1 MLFILG
7 LSVLSCTFRGINVIF
22 VWHSSLSS
30 EAFSMKKISRVVKQA
45 EEQKSA
51 TASIDRQIRAY
62 LNYLRLEKNLSSNT
76 LTSYKFDFAKYRS
89 FLMSAEIQTA
99 SVVSEEHISK
109 FLAVLHR
116 GNLSARSAARTLST
130 IRGFH
135 RYLLGEEE
143 VLDDP
148 TQIIESPKQEKKL
161 PDVLSIF
168 EVDEILKMPDTSN
181 RLGIRDRAMLE
192 TLYATGIR
200 VSELVN
206 LKQSNLMIEDG
217 LILVYGKGSKE
228 RLVPIGR
235 PARQWIEEYQKQSR
249 VHLVK
254 SGMSQDALFL
264 NVRGT
269 KLTRDMIRKLVE
281 KYTLAAGIKKK
292 VHPHT
297 FRHSFATHLLEGG
310 ADLRVVQE
318 MLGHADISTTQIYT
332 HIDREYLKEVH
343 RTFHPRG

>member
-1 MLFILG
+1 M
-7 LSVLSCTFRGINVIF
+7 C
-22 VWHSSLSS
+22 
-30 EAFSMKKISRVVKQA
+30 MKTTSRIVQQA
-45 EEQKSA
+45 EEKKSA
-51 TASIDRQIRAY
+51 TTKLDHQIRTF
-62 LNYLRLEKNLSSNT
+62 LDFLRLEKNLSGNT

-89 FLMSAEIQTA
+89 FLISAGIQSA
-99 SVVSEEHISK
+99 SDVSEEHISK
-109 FLAVLHR
+109 FLALLHR
-116 GNLSARSAARTLST
+116 KKLSARSMARTISS

-143 VLDDP
+143 VKDDP
-148 TQIIESPKQEKKL
+148 TQIIDSPKQEKNL
-161 PDVLSIF
+161 PEVLNIF
-168 EVDEILKMPDTSN
+168 EVDEILKQPDTSN

-200 VSELVN
+200 VSELVD

-235 PARQWIEEYQKQSR
+235 SARQWIEEYQKQSR
-249 VHLVK
+249 VHLAK
-254 SGMSQDALFL
+254 TGKSQDVLFL

-269 KLTRDMIRKLVE
+269 KLTRDMVRKLVE
-281 KYTLAAGIKKK
+281 KYSLAAGIGKK

-310 ADLRVVQE
+310 ADLRAVQE

>member
-1 MLFILG
+1 
-7 LSVLSCTFRGINVIF
+7 
-22 VWHSSLSS
+22 
-30 EAFSMKKISRVVKQA
+30 MKRISPIVQHA
-45 EEQKSA
+45 GEQKAVS
-51 TASIDRQIRAY
+51 SNLDRQIRTY
-62 LNYLRLEKNLSSNT
+62 VDFLRLEKNLSQNT
-76 LTSYKFDFAKYRS
+76 LTSYKFDFGKYKN
-89 FLMSAEIQTA
+89 FLRTAGIQTA
-99 SVVSEEHISK
+99 SAVTEEHISS
-109 FLAVLHR
+109 FLALLHR
-116 GNLSARSAARTLST
+116 ENLSPRSVARTIST

-143 VLDDP
+143 VNGDP
-148 TQIIESPKQEKKL
+148 TQMIDSPKQEKNL

-168 EVDEILKMPDTSN
+168 ETDEILKQPDTSS
-181 RLGIRDRAMLE
+181 RLGLRDRAMLE

-206 LKQSNLMIEDG
+206 LKQSNLLVEDG

-235 PARQWIEEYQKQSR
+235 SARQWIEEYQKHSR

-254 SGMSQDALFL
+254 TGKSQDVLFL
-264 NVRGT
+264 NIRGT

-281 KYTLAAGIKKK
+281 KYSLAAGIGKK

-310 ADLRVVQE
+310 ADLRAVQE

>member
-1 MLFILG
+1 M
-7 LSVLSCTFRGINVIF
+7 
-22 VWHSSLSS
+22 
-30 EAFSMKKISRVVKQA
+30 KQA
-45 EEQKSA
+45 SEQKLI
-51 TASIDRQIRAY
+51 TTNLDRQIRNY
-62 LNYLRLEKNLSSNT
+62 LDFLRLEKNLSRNT
-76 LTSYKFDFAKYRS
+76 LTSYKFDFTKYRG
-89 FLMSAEIQTA
+89 FLITIGIQTA
-99 SVVSEEHISK
+99 SDVSEEHISK

-116 GNLSARSAARTLST
+116 EKLSPRSVARTLST

-143 VLDDP
+143 VRDDP
-148 TQIIESPKQEKKL
+148 TQIIDSPKQEKNL
-161 PDVLSIF
+161 PDVLNIF
-168 EVDEILKMPDTSN
+168 EVDEILKQPDTSH

-217 LILVYGKGSKE
+217 LVLVYGKGSKE

-235 PARQWIEEYQKQSR
+235 SARQWIEEYQKQSR

-254 SGMSQDALFL
+254 TGTSQDVLFL

-281 KYTLAAGIKKK
+281 KYSLAAGIGKK

-310 ADLRVVQE
+310 ADLRAVQE

>member
-1 MLFILG
+1 
-7 LSVLSCTFRGINVIF
+7 
-22 VWHSSLSS
+22 
-30 EAFSMKKISRVVKQA
+30 MKTTSRIVKQA
-45 EEQKSA
+45 ILQKSD
-51 TASIDRQIRAY
+51 TNLDRQIRSY
-62 LNYLRLEKNLSSNT
+62 LDFLRLEKNLSSNT
-76 LTSYKFDFAKYRS
+76 LISYKFDFAKYRS
-89 FLMSAEIQTA
+89 FIISTGIQTA
-99 SVVSEEHISK
+99 SDISEDHVSK
-109 FLAVLHR
+109 FLSLLHR
-116 GNLSARSAARTLST
+116 EKLSPRSMARTLSA

-143 VLDDP
+143 VKDDP
-148 TQIIESPKQEKKL
+148 TQIIDSPKQEKNL
-161 PDVLSIF
+161 PEVLSIY
-168 EVDEILKMPDTSN
+168 EVDKILKQPDTSD
-181 RLGIRDRAMLE
+181 RLGVRDRAMLE

-206 LKQSNLMIEDG
+206 LKQSNLIIEDG

-235 PARQWIEEYQKQSR
+235 SARRWIEEYQKQSR
-249 VHLVK
+249 VHIVETGK
-254 SGMSQDALFL
+254 SQDVLFL
-264 NVRGT
+264 SVRGT

-281 KYTLAAGIKKK
+281 KYSLAAGIEKR

-310 ADLRVVQE
+310 ADLRAVQE

>member
-1 MLFILG
+1 
-7 LSVLSCTFRGINVIF
+7 
-22 VWHSSLSS
+22 
-30 EAFSMKKISRVVKQA
+30 MKIKSHIVKQA
-45 EEQKSA
+45 SEQKSA
-51 TASIDRQIRAY
+51 TTNLDRQIRNY
-62 LNYLRLEKNLSSNT
+62 LDFLRLEKNLSRNT
-76 LTSYKFDFAKYRS
+76 LTSYKFDFTKYRS
-89 FLMSAEIQTA
+89 FLVSAGAQTA
-99 SVVSEEHISK
+99 SAVSEEHISK

-116 GNLSARSAARTLST
+116 EKLSPRSVARTLST

-143 VLDDP
+143 VKDDP
-148 TQIIESPKQEKKL
+148 TQIIDSPKQEKNL
-161 PDVLSIF
+161 PDVLNIF
-168 EVDEILKMPDTSN
+168 EVDEILKQPNTSN
-181 RLGIRDRAMLE
+181 RLGISDRAMLE

-235 PARQWIEEYQKQSR
+235 SARQWIEEYQKQSR
-249 VHLVK
+249 VHLAK
-254 SGMSQDALFL
+254 SGKSQDVLFL

-269 KLTRDMIRKLVE
+269 NLTRDMIRKLVE
-281 KYTLAAGIKKK
+281 KYSSAAGIRKK

-310 ADLRVVQE
+310 ADLRAVQE